1 MDSPQEERRKLIGE
15 ILVEMGFTD
24 IRAINEARR
33 VQMAHSERRLGEVLV
48 DMGRINPDQLKAALV
63 RQSRSKAKSSELR

>member
-33 VQMAHSERRLGEVLV
+33 IQMAHSERLLGDVLV
-48 DMGRINPDQLKAALV
+48 EMGRINPDQLRAALA
-63 RQSRSKAKSSELR
+63 RQAQSRARSSEVR

>member
-1 MDSPQEERRKLIGE
+1 MDSPQEERRQLIGE

-33 VQMAHSERRLGEVLV
+33 IQMAHSERRLGEVLV
-48 DMGRINPDQLKAALV
+48 DMGYINPDQLKEALA
-63 RQSRSKAKSSELR
+63 RQARSKTRSPELR